1 MDWKLQKIE
10 LENFKFFKEPFE
22 FPLDGK
28 NILLYGENGSGKSSI
43 VWGLYTLM
51 ESHKKAVADVQKY
64 FDPNND
70 QHLRNRY
77 SARNDHSSIRT
88 TFVSVANGNPPKDY
102 EISDTKISTQTAG
115 DDFIRLT
122 TAAFDMFNY
131 RMLSDWIYQKNSR
144 RIDLFGGFEKDIF
157 KYLYFRR
164 AYVRVDGTIPAQ
176 DGKTAEEWW
185 QYIKS
190 VRLPL
195 TRKGQ
200 VNRGTPEYT
209 RFMTLLRDFKN
220 EMDAVL
226 MQVERSANDMLHY
239 DLGLRTIVVQ
249 IDMTDVP
256 FNLLKPHCKR
266 YKDGK
271 VHNPSINVTASMID
285 VNMPGW
291 TTNIKHLATFFN
303 ESKLTCIGI
312 ALRLAISDYKLI
324 SIGDVSPVLCID
336 DLLLSLDMSARIPVI
351 KLLLKKAND
360 RQMMVFTHD
369 RAFFDTMS
377 MFISEAGKQG
387 DWKFYEMYEKESRQL
402 GQAPEPLFVKSLTY
416 QEKAEKYFENGDY
429 PAAANYLRKYCEK
442 ELKRLLPDNL
452 LLKPKSNGE
461 IEMEDLN
468 GMIGKFENRF
478 CSLYNIPL
486 ALLPS
491 LSVYRKRLLNPLS
504 HDDAHTPVYKAEIRG
519 AMAEIDRIKTIADSI
534 KEICKGENVHRD
546 EFVMTVSNVGVTET
560 VLFDV
565 MEKWTSIMV
574 GGNRYYKDVKVKVL
588 SSTTVAVIV
597 QEYESLR
604 DVFNAVCTAVGL
616 NTSLAT
622 PPAMES
628 TIENRH
634 SGKALAAI

>member
-1 MDWKLQKIE
+1 
-10 LENFKFFKEPFE
+10 
-22 FPLDGK
+22 
-28 NILLYGENGSGKSSI
+28 
-43 VWGLYTLM
+43 
-51 ESHKKAVADVQKY
+51 
-64 FDPNND
+64 
-70 QHLRNRY
+70 
-77 SARNDHSSIRT
+77 
-88 TFVSVANGNPPKDY
+88 
-102 EISDTKISTQTAG
+102 
-115 DDFIRLT
+115 
-122 TAAFDMFNY
+122 
-131 RMLSDWIYQKNSR
+131 
-144 RIDLFGGFEKDIF
+144 
-157 KYLYFRR
+157 
-164 AYVRVDGTIPAQ
+164 
-176 DGKTAEEWW
+176 
-185 QYIKS
+185 
-190 VRLPL
+190 
-195 TRKGQ
+195 
-200 VNRGTPEYT
+200 
-209 RFMTLLRDFKN
+209 
-220 EMDAVL
+220 
-226 MQVERSANDMLHY
+226 
-239 DLGLRTIVVQ
+239 
-249 IDMTDVP
+249 
-256 FNLLKPHCKR
+256 
-266 YKDGK
+266 
-271 VHNPSINVTASMID
+271 
-285 VNMPGW
+285 
-291 TTNIKHLATFFN
+291 
-303 ESKLTCIGI
+303 
-312 ALRLAISDYKLI
+312 
-324 SIGDVSPVLCID
+324 VLCID

-402 GQAPEPLFVKSLTY
+402 GQAPEPLFLKSLTY

-574 GGNRYYKDVKVKVL
+574 GGNRYYKDVKVKVVN
-588 SSTTVAVIV
+588 STTKIV
-597 QEYESLR
+597 GTQVYDSLR
-604 DVFNAVCTAVGL
+604 EVFKIVCTDIGL
-616 NTSLAT
+616 NIPPAT

-628 TIENRH
+628 TIKNRYT
-634 SGKALAAI
+634 GKDLTVI